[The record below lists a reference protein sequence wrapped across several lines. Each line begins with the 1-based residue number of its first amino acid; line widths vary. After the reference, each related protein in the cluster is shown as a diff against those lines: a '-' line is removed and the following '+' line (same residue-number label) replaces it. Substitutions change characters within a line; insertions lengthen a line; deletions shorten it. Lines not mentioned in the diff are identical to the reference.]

1 MWIVYPLTPSLKFPP
16 APQTMPSHSKRMVVK
31 NYKGI
36 KGNCVIRCGHECER
50 TSGYVCV
57 CVCLCTCSI
66 MSNYF
71 ATLWTVTCQAPLSM
85 GFPKQAYWSGLPFPL
100 PGDLPHAGI
109 KPTSPALSGGFF
121 AFPISFFTLLV
132 NHTRGPRWVQTSPCY
147 QSPTAPRLHSPH

>member
-57 CVCLCTCSI
+57 CVCVCLCTCSI

-100 PGDLPHAGI
+100 PGDLPHPGI
-109 KPTSPALSGGFF
+109 KPTSLASSALAGRL
-121 AFPISFFTLLV
+121 FTAELP
-132 NHTRGPRWVQTSPCY
+132 GK
-147 QSPTAPRLHSPH
+147 PTTCG